1 MPQPRAVK
9 EQIVKDLTSRLK
21 DAETIYLADLTGLN
35 VEALTDLRSR
45 FRAESVEC
53 QVIKNT
59 LTRFAVKNAC
69 LPDLGEHLDGPTAL
83 VLSDAPVTPAKILT
97 DFGNTHEASPRIKG
111 GLLTGA
117 LIDVTQIEAMSK
129 LPSREEL
136 LARTV
141 GAIAAPIHGLVFSLS
156 GVLGNMVGV
165 LAAVARKKESEGS
178 EDGGAE

>member
-21 DAETIYLADLTGLN
+21 DTETIYLTDLTGLN

-53 QVIKNT
+53 QVFKNT
-59 LTRFAVKNAC
+59 LTRFAVKNAG

-83 VLSDAPVTPAKILT
+83 VISDDPVTPAKILT
-97 DFGNTHEASPRIKG
+97 DFGKTHEDRPRIKG
-111 GLLTGA
+111 GLLSGA
-117 LIDVTQIEAMSK
+117 LIDVSQIEAMSK

-156 GVLGNMVGV
+156 GVLGNMVRV